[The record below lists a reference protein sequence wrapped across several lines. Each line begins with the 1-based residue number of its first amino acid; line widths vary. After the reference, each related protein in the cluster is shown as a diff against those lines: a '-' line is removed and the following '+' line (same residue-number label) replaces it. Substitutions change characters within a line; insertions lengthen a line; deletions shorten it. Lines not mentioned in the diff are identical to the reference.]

1 MNGGARL
8 VTKITQE
15 MIRLYDEYTHITLDR
30 RRFMERLTLAAGSAA
45 AAGAILPLIEAN
57 QAAAAMI
64 AADDP
69 RLVSETVTF
78 KGATGDV
85 KGYLVR
91 PKAATGKLPAVVVIH
106 ENRGLNEYTRDVAR
120 RVAAEGFLALA
131 VDFLSPAG
139 GTPADE
145 DKAREMIGQL
155 NADDTIKNAVAAV
168 AFLDAHPMST
178 GKVGA
183 VGFCWGG
190 GMVNRTA
197 VNAPNLDAAVA
208 YYGQVAQ
215 AADVP
220 KIKAKLLLHYAGLDD
235 RINAG
240 IADYEAALKAAGKDY
255 TKYVYDNVNHAF
267 HNDTAAARYDKAAA
281 ELSWQRTMDF
291 FKKTLAG

>member
-1 MNGGARL
+1 M
-8 VTKITQE
+8 TKVTQE

-30 RRFMERLTLAAGSAA
+30 RRFMERLTIAAGSAA

-69 RLVSETVTF
+69 RLVSETVAF
-78 KGATGDV
+78 KGATGEV

-120 RVAAEGFLALA
+120 RVATEGFLALA

-145 DKAREMIGQL
+145 DKARDMIGQL
-155 NADDTIKNAVAAV
+155 NGDDTIKNAVAAV
-168 AFLDAHPMST
+168 DFLDKHAMST
-178 GKVGA
+178 GKVGV

-190 GMVNRTA
+190 RMANMTA
-197 VNAPNLDAAVA
+197 VNAATRRRRRLLRPGAARGGRA
-208 YYGQVAQ
+208 EDQGQ
-215 AADVP
+215 AA
-220 KIKAKLLLHYAGLDD
+220 
-235 RINAG
+235 
-240 IADYEAALKAAGKDY
+240 AALCRAGRAHQRRHPG
-255 TKYVYDNVNHAF
+255 VRGGAEGRRHGLHALQI
-267 HNDTAAARYDKAAA
+267 R
-281 ELSWQRTMDF
+281 QRQPR
-291 FKKTLAG
+291 LPQRHGGSAL

>member
-1 MNGGARL
+1 M
-8 VTKITQE
+8 TKITQE
-15 MIRLYDEYTHITLDR
+15 MINLYDEYTHITLDR

-69 RLVSETVTF
+69 QLVAETIAF

-85 KGYLVR
+85 KGYLVL

-120 RVAAEGFLALA
+120 RVATEGFMALA
-131 VDFLSPAG
+131 VDFLSPSG

-155 NADDTIKNAVAAV
+155 NADDTLKNAVAAV
-168 AFLDAHPMST
+168 DFLDKHPMST

-208 YYGQVAQ
+208 YYGQVAA

-240 IADYEAALKAAGKDY
+240 IPDYEAALKSAGTDY
-255 TKYVYDNVNHAF
+255 TLYKYDNVNHAF
-267 HNDTAAARYDKAAA
+267 HNDTAAARSDKAAA
-281 ELSWQRTMDF
+281 ELSWQRTMAF

>member
-1 MNGGARL
+1 M
-8 VTKITQE
+8 TKITQE
-15 MIRLYDEYTHITLDR
+15 MINLYDEYTHITLDR

-69 RLVSETVTF
+69 RLVSETVAF

-91 PKAATGKLPAVVVIH
+91 PKAATGKLPAVIVIH
-106 ENRGLNEYTRDVAR
+106 ENRGLNEYARDVAR
-120 RVAAEGFLALA
+120 RVATEGFMALA
-131 VDFLSPAG
+131 VDFLSPSG

-155 NADDTIKNAVAAV
+155 NADDTVKNAVAAV
-168 AFLDAHPMST
+168 GFLDKHPMST
-178 GKVGA
+178 GKVGV

-208 YYGQVAQ
+208 YYGQVPP

-220 KIKAKLLLHYAGLDD
+220 KIKAKLMLHYAGLDE

-240 IADYEAALKAAGKDY
+240 IPDYEAALKAAGTDY
-255 TKYVYDNVNHAF
+255 TLYKYDNVNHAF

-281 ELSWQRTMDF
+281 ELSWQRTMAF